1 MSSETSIPRSLYCIG
16 ENSDIWT
23 FNLYEGILNAPLYV
37 AIHRVKKQLFCL
49 VDSFSLKIPNFI
61 SLSGFYLDLM

>member
-1 MSSETSIPRSLYCIG
+1 MSSETSIPVAVLCIG

-37 AIHRVKKQLFCL
+37 AIHRWKQLFSVRTL
-49 VDSFSLKIPNFI
+49 LSLKIPNFI